1 MSFKL
6 KAVLVFLGISFLP
19 YIVTMLLF
27 GNSFRQEQHK
37 TITKEMKT
45 QLNLTVERID
55 QHLFTLR
62 NDMAFIAKS
71 ELMNDIYT
79 QDLDRRISTMLLAKK
94 NDLKMVGDFYVID
107 QNNNIVASSDFF
119 SISQKGRGKAFFSV
133 PILSSFSQQPI
144 AKLIVTYPFENFK
157 PFFSNSPERH
167 YYIHHRNVTIDLRSS
182 IFKESL
188 KVSRNLQIKPDLMIV
203 LEVEKSFAY
212 QLLYKYERWF
222 VLLLITGALFI
233 IAAAYYVAKELI
245 YPVVILSN
253 TVKKITETQ
262 DYKQK
267 VSVVR
272 DDEIGDLSDA
282 FNTMVSSIDKALKE
296 KEDSIKEQIRLL
308 NIIMGT
314 GAGTWE
320 LNVQTGEL
328 HLNEEWANMLGYTLE
343 ELSPIS
349 FSTWENLSHPDDIVH
364 SNEILKRHLGGEL
377 NYDEYEIRMRHKE
390 GHWVWIYTSGSV
402 VVRSKNGSPLW
413 LAGVQLDISERKHA
427 EEVIRESEMRYRAL
441 LDNANQCFLSFS
453 ADMILLHNCSAKC
466 FEIFGSD
473 IAGKHVAEL
482 LFPSDEK
489 ERAVFIEDLR
499 SLIGDGDSLRVDN
512 ILSLLCNEFI
522 IGKKVI
528 SAEYKMIGEESFM
541 IILTD
546 ITEQIALEKNI
557 AKEKKRLRM
566 IVSAVEN
573 KNELFEILDEYKEF
587 MKRRVEMV
595 NKDKTA
601 LQNISNI
608 YQSVHTFKGLF
619 AQEEFIT
626 TPLGLHKL
634 ETKLSNFLSE
644 GEITNEQ
651 LSTVL
656 QKVELENWL
665 QKDLSVLTQA
675 LGEDFFNQNNI
686 IAINTERIDEI
697 KKNISFKLEGE
708 GVEEDKKEQILAEI
722 EKLKHASIKELL
734 SMYPRVVEKLSQKL
748 SKSVYPMKII
758 GGEDIYLTDNCV
770 LFIQSLGHVFRNCV
784 DHGIENLEDRF
795 ISGKNDIAT
804 VSCVVRDAENGIEIV
819 IADDGCGIDTE
830 KVIEKAIQSRTYTK
844 EEIALM
850 SRDDIV
856 RMIFHDNFSTAD
868 EVTDCSGRGIG
879 MTAVKTEIE
888 KLGGNVS
895 VETKSG
901 VGTTFI
907 FFLPNANIRISV

>member
-6 KAVLVFLGISFLP
+6 KAVLIFLGISFVP
-19 YIVTMLLF
+19 YIITMLLF
-27 GNSFRQEQHK
+27 GNSFRHEQYK

-94 NDLKMVGDFYVID
+94 NDLKMTGDFYVID
-107 QNNNIVASSDFF
+107 QNNTVIASSDFS
-119 SISQKGRGKAFFSV
+119 SISQTGRGESFFSV
-133 PILSSFSQQPI
+133 PIVSSFSQQPI

-167 YYIHHRNVTIDLRSS
+167 YYIHHRNGTIDLRSS

-188 KVSRNLQIKPDLMIV
+188 KVSRNLRIKPDLNVV

-233 IAAAYYVAKELI
+233 IGAAYYVAKELI
-245 YPVVILSN
+245 YPVVILSD
-253 TVKKITETQ
+253 TVKKITRTQ
-262 DYKQK
+262 NYKEK
-267 VSVVR
+267 VSIVR
-272 DDEIGDLSDA
+272 SDEIGDLSDA
-282 FNTMVSSIDKALKE
+282 FNTMIGGIDKALKE

-328 HLNEEWANMLGYTLE
+328 RLNEEWAHMLGYTLE
-343 ELSPIS
+343 ELSPLS

-377 NYDEYEIRMRHKE
+377 EYDEYEIRMRHKE

-402 VVRSKNGSPLW
+402 VVCSADGKPLW

-427 EEVIRESEMRYRAL
+427 EEAIRESEMRYRAL

-453 ADMILLHNCSAKC
+453 ADMILLRNCSAKC
-466 FEIFGSD
+466 FEIFGAD
-473 IAGKHVAEL
+473 IAGKNVADL
-482 LFPSDEK
+482 LFPADEK
-489 ERAVFIEDLR
+489 ERTVFIQDVH
-499 SLIGDGDSLRVDN
+499 SLIGDEDALRVEN
-512 ILSLLCNEFI
+512 ILSLLCSEFV

-528 SAEYKMIGEESFM
+528 SAEYKMIGEENFM

-546 ITEQIALEKNI
+546 ITEKIALEKNI
-557 AKEKKRLRM
+557 EKEKKRLRM

-573 KNELFEILDEYKEF
+573 KNELFEVLDEYKEF
-587 MKRRVEMV
+587 MNHRVEMV
-595 NKDKTA
+595 VEDKPVV
-601 LQNISNI
+601 QNLSNM

-634 ETKLSNFLSE
+634 ETKLSKFLSE
-644 GEITNEQ
+644 GETTNEQ
-651 LSTVL
+651 LSAVL

-665 QKDLSVLTQA
+665 QKDISVLTQA
-675 LGEDFFNQNNI
+675 LGEDFFDQNNI
-686 IAINTERIDEI
+686 ITINTELIDEI
-697 KKNISFKLEGE
+697 KKNISFRLEDAGIQ
-708 GVEEDKKEQILAEI
+708 EDKKGQILAEI
-722 EKLKHASIKELL
+722 EKLKYNSLKELL

-748 SKSVYPMKII
+748 SKSVYPMKIM
-758 GGEDIYLTDNCV
+758 GGEDIYLTDSCMP
-770 LFIQSLGHVFRNCV
+770 FIQSLGHVFRNCI
-784 DHGIENLEDRF
+784 DHGIESLEERL
-795 ISGKNDIAT
+795 IRGKSDIAA
-804 VSCVVRDAENGIEIV
+804 VSCMVRDIGSGIEIA
-819 IADDGCGIDTE
+819 IADDGYGIDTE
-830 KVIEKAIQSRTYTK
+830 KVIEKAIKSGIYTK
-844 EEIALM
+844 EAVALM
-850 SRDDIV
+850 NQDDIV
-856 RMIFHDNFSTAD
+856 RIIFHDNFSTKD
-868 EVTDCSGRGIG
+868 EVSDYSGRGMG
-879 MTAVKTEIE
+879 MTAVKAEIE

-895 VETKSG
+895 VETRSG
-901 VGTTFI
+901 VGTTFR
-907 FFLPNANIRISV
+907 FFLPYTHLRN